1 MRRTLV
7 LQALLIA
14 TSLFLVA
21 QQPTAPGT
29 STDPTARDMYGNGPP
44 AVVYKQGQDD
54 NKKPTEEQKKASATE
69 RPVSGFVTDADG
81 KPVSG
86 AVVQLKNTRTLQVR
100 SFITRDKGDYYFSG
114 LSKDVDYEIKAQA
127 NGHASPSKTLS
138 SFDTRP
144 APTMNLQLK

>member
-7 LQALLIA
+7 VQALLVA
-14 TSLFLVA
+14 TALLAVA
-21 QQPTAPGT
+21 QQPAAPST
-29 STDPTARDMYGNGPP
+29 NTDPKAGDQNGNGPP
-44 AVVYKQGQDD
+44 GWVYKQGQGD
-54 NKKPTEEQKKASATE
+54 NQPTKEEKKASATE
-69 RPVSGFVTDADG
+69 RPVSGFVTDANG
-81 KPVSG
+81 KAVSG

-127 NGHASPSKTLS
+127 NGHLSPSKTLS

>member
-7 LQALLIA
+7 LQVLLTA
-14 TSLFLVA
+14 TSLFLAA
-21 QQPTAPGT
+21 QAPAPPST
-29 STDPTARDMYGNGPP
+29 NTDPKAGDLNGNGPP
-44 AVVYKQGQDD
+44 GWVYKQGQGD
-54 NKKPTEEQKKASATE
+54 NQPTKEEKKASATE
-69 RPVSGFVTDADG
+69 RPVSGVVSDANG

-114 LSKDVDYEIKAQA
+114 LSKDVDYELKAQA

-138 SFDTRP
+138 SFDSK
-144 APTMNLQLK
+144 A